1 MPKRPGSQFR
11 YRVEPVHIRR
21 SVRTTSCLP
30 EFMSKGSNILMIKHM
45 STFPLRLLVRMVL
58 LLLPGMLVRGQM
70 FLLSRVLR
78 GAMSMLGPFM

>member
-1 MPKRPGSQFR
+1 
-11 YRVEPVHIRR
+11 
-21 SVRTTSCLP
+21 
-30 EFMSKGSNILMIKHM
+30 MSKGSNILMIKHM